1 MSDPDRD
8 ALRKALKAF
17 DEVSAQRERSRI
29 DDEVIVAAARRDLAR
44 VEKEAPKKSML
55 MQMVDWLETRER
67 GVDER
72 YNMDL
77 QAAAVLRAVIVW
89 RADLLSADNG
99 AERDKVSNR
108 LWNALS

>member
-1 MSDPDRD
+1 
-8 ALRKALKAF
+8 
-17 DEVSAQRERSRI
+17 
-29 DDEVIVAAARRDLAR
+29 
-44 VEKEAPKKSML
+44 
-55 MQMVDWLETRER
+55 
-67 GVDER
+67 VDER